1 MERLKENKAFLALH
15 AALFVVVLI
24 GFSRTFYFSQWF
36 GQPANDA
43 ALVLHGAVLTTWFA
57 LTTVQAGLA
66 SSGRR
71 NLHRAMAI
79 PAALVALGVVATAT
93 WINTRLALK
102 IQSPGSPL
110 NMFVWGNYLTLFAY
124 ALLLAVGISF
134 RNRPAIHRRL
144 VLFASIAI
152 IGPAF
157 ARLAFWP
164 MLGGSGVAGGPLFAV
179 AGMLLC
185 MLTLATY
192 DRLTFGRVHQATW
205 SGIALIFLS
214 IGIGTGLGLSGL
226 GFAALKHMREFA

>member
-1 MERLKENKAFLALH
+1 MKENNAFLAVH

-71 NLHRAMAI
+71 SVHRALAL

-110 NMFVWGNYLTLFAY
+110 NMFVWSNYLTLVAY
-124 ALLLAVGISF
+124 TVLLSVGISF
-134 RNRPAIHRRL
+134 RNQSAIHRRL
-144 VLFASIAI
+144 VLLASVAI

-164 MLGGSGVAGGPLFAV
+164 MLGGSGVAGGPIFAV

-185 MLTLATY
+185 MLTLAAY
-192 DRLTFGRVHQATW
+192 DRITLGRVHKATW
-205 SGIALIFLS
+205 GGIAIVVLS
-214 IGIGTGLGLSGL
+214 IGIGTGVGLSGL
-226 GFAALKHMREFA
+226 GFAALKHMRVFT